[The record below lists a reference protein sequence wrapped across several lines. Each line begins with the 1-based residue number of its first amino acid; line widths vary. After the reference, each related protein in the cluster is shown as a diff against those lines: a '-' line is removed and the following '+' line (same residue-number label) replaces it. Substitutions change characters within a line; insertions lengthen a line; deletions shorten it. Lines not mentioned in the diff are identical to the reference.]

1 MSDKQD
7 YSFMKSGFNPVQENI
22 ETLNNKKNIAA
33 LVCCFSKNALK
44 TAAMYV
50 SHSNRN
56 IVVVEDIKRSMML
69 EVFIFINRP
78 DLPEKL
84 KEAKEMLFSDEDDD
98 DNDDNDDDNDDDS
111 DSIHSFEI
119 TDDSSIDSY
128 HSIDDEDAMP
138 VATAAFS
145 SEQLTE
151 GGATAS
157 TPMESVAATNNANND
172 TNNADNIQ
180 EMEKDLSKHL
190 FKHTAITDDEPMKY
204 SDSECACVLCK
215 NLNTIKQK
223 SQNWEP
229 ENDLQT
235 ILKTH
240 INNM

>member
-56 IVVVEDIKRSMML
+56 IVVVEDIKRGMML

-84 KEAKEMLFSDEDDD
+84 KEAKEMLFSDEDEDED
-98 DNDDNDDDNDDDS
+98 GDDDDS

-128 HSIDDEDAMP
+128 HSIDDDDDAMP
-138 VATAAFS
+138 VETAAFS
-145 SEQLTE
+145 SVQLTDD
-151 GGATAS
+151 GATAT
-157 TPMESVAATNNANND
+157 TPMEPVAATNNADND

-180 EMEKDLSKHL
+180 EMEKDLSEHL

-204 SDSECACVLCK
+204 SDSECACVLCN

-223 SQNWEP
+223 WQNWEP

>member
-22 ETLNNKKNIAA
+22 ETLNNKKNITA

-56 IVVVEDIKRSMML
+56 IVVVEDIKRGMML

-98 DNDDNDDDNDDDS
+98 DS

-128 HSIDDEDAMP
+128 HSIDDDDDAMP
-138 VATAAFS
+138 VETAAFS
-145 SEQLTE
+145 SVQLTDD
-151 GGATAS
+151 GATAT

-204 SDSECACVLCK
+204 SDSECACVLCN

-223 SQNWEP
+223 WQNWEP

>member
-7 YSFMKSGFNPVQENI
+7 YSFMKSGFNLVQNDVEN
-22 ETLNNKKNIAA
+22 LNNKKNIAT

-98 DNDDNDDDNDDDS
+98 EDDNEDDNS
-111 DSIHSFEI
+111 VYSLEI

-128 HSIDDEDAMP
+128 HSIDDDDDAMP
-138 VATAAFS
+138 IETAAFS
-145 SEQLTE
+145 TEQLTE
-151 GGATAS
+151 GGATTT
-157 TPMESVAATNNANND
+157 TPIEPVAATNNADND

-180 EMEKDLSKHL
+180 EMEKDLSEHL
-190 FKHTAITDDEPMKY
+190 LQHTAITDNEPMKY
-204 SDSECACVLCK
+204 SDSECTCVLCN

-223 SQNWEP
+223 WQNWEP

>member
-56 IVVVEDIKRSMML
+56 IVVVEDIKRGMML

-98 DNDDNDDDNDDDS
+98 DNDNEDDNS
-111 DSIHSFEI
+111 VYSLEI

-128 HSIDDEDAMP
+128 HSIDDDDDAMP
-138 VATAAFS
+138 VETAAFS
-145 SEQLTE
+145 SVQLTDD
-151 GGATAS
+151 GATAT
-157 TPMESVAATNNANND
+157 TPTEPVAATNNADND

-180 EMEKDLSKHL
+180 DMEKDLSEHL
-190 FKHTAITDDEPMKY
+190 FQHTTITDDEPMKY
-204 SDSECACVLCK
+204 SDSECACVLCN

-223 SQNWEP
+223 WQNWEP

>member
-1 MSDKQD
+1 
-7 YSFMKSGFNPVQENI
+7 
-22 ETLNNKKNIAA
+22 
-33 LVCCFSKNALK
+33 
-44 TAAMYV
+44 
-50 SHSNRN
+50 
-56 IVVVEDIKRSMML
+56 MML

-98 DNDDNDDDNDDDS
+98 DS

-128 HSIDDEDAMP
+128 HSIDDDDDAMP
-138 VATAAFS
+138 VDTAAFS
-145 SEQLTE
+145 SVQLTDD
-151 GGATAS
+151 GATAT

-204 SDSECACVLCK
+204 SDSECACVLCN

-223 SQNWEP
+223 RQNWEP